1 MDLCLAQSVENL
13 AVEQFIAKAL
23 LFVFS
28 NVDPV

>member
-13 AVEQFIAKAL
+13 AVEQFIAK
-23 LFVFS
+23 VFS